1 MTTNMDDPRVAP
13 ESGGPEG
20 YGEGLAGIDDRM
32 SDADSKAIVMK
43 PEGANQRP
51 VRKRTGSTTRCNQP
65 TVVHVV
71 CIVRVSQAL
80 RK

>member
-1 MTTNMDDPRVAP
+1 MTTTMDDPRVAP
-13 ESGGPEG
+13 ESGAEG
-20 YGEGLAGIDDRM
+20 YGEGLDDRM